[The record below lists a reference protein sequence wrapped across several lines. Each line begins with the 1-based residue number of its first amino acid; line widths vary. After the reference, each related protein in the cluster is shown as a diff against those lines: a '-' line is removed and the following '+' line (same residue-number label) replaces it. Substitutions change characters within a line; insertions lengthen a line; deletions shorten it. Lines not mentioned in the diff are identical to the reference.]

1 MTTLARVI
9 AFAVLL
15 LWSLVCIFPI
25 YWLVIASFKTPND
38 QFDGPSYAPYIDFAP
53 TLEAW
58 NFILADAHQNLLWPF
73 LNSLITS
80 LAATF
85 IAVLLAG
92 FAIYGVTRFPARQ
105 KRFSVAGD
113 HLLFSMMVTR
123 VLPPVVLVLPLYF
136 MAQKS
141 GTLDTV
147 FPLIFAYAAVNLP
160 VAIWLL
166 RPVLG
171 GKATEMEESALLEG
185 ASHVRVFFEFVLPVS
200 AMGFAA
206 VALIVFI
213 LCWNEY
219 LFAAFLTTN
228 NAMTLSPW
236 AIGQLSMKEAQV
248 GGEAEEWAHM
258 AAATVFMMTP
268 VLFAAIFIQRF
279 LSRLSFWNGKVK

>member
-1 MTTLARVI
+1 MGK
-9 AFAVLL
+9 FANFMNYSLL
-15 LWSLVCIFPI
+15 LVWSFVCIFPV
-25 YWLVIASFKTPND
+25 YWLVVASFKSPND
-38 QFDGPSYAPYIDFAP
+38 QFDGPSYVPFVDFQP

-58 NFILADAHQNLLWPF
+58 NFILADAHENLLWPF

-92 FAIYGVTRFPARQ
+92 FAVYGVTRFPTRES
-105 KRFSVAGD
+105 KFSVDGD
-113 HLLFSMMVTR
+113 HLLFWMMVTR

-147 FPLIFAYAAVNLP
+147 FPLIFAYAATNLP

-171 GKATEMEESALLEG
+171 GKATEMEESVLLEG
-185 ASHVRVFFEFVLPVS
+185 ASHMRVFFEFVLPVS

-206 VALIVFI
+206 VALIVFV

-258 AAATVFMMTP
+258 SAATVFMILP
-268 VLFAAIFIQRF
+268 VLSAAIFVQRF
-279 LSRLSFWNGKVK
+279 LSKLSFWRSN